1 MLECDVV
8 MKGGIASGVVYPGAV
23 HELSK
28 TYRFRN
34 IGGTSAGAIAATLT
48 AAAEYCR
55 QIKAGPSG
63 GAGFEALNA
72 LPNWLGVNQNLEKLF
87 QPSDATHP
95 LFTFA
100 MAALL
105 SRKKTLPGRI
115 LSAVLS
121 SRYRIAGIAAILFT
135 LVFLWRVSA
144 VDGAVGDK
152 ILFAI
157 VGVVLGLLVYIIA
170 PLIWAGWDLFHAV
183 AKNGYGMCSGM
194 ARPNCTDPAL
204 TPWLADKIDAIAGKP
219 PEAPLTFGDLWYT
232 GGSRPASAEAVP
244 PERSINI
251 EMFTTNV
258 TYGRPFTLPFEAAE
272 ASFYFNPDEFSKL
285 FPERIVQWML
295 DHPRPGTAP
304 PALQA
309 QDAAL
314 ERKLIAL
321 PCAADIPIV
330 VAARMSLSFPVLLS
344 AVPLYDDAGQRCW
357 FSDGGL
363 SSNFPIQFFDAPIP
377 GRPTFGINL
386 RGFDA
391 TNTEQPNE
399 QDNVWMPAYNSDC
412 ISNSRNSFDDNGPN
426 LPGFLGSIIDSMQ
439 NWNDTMQSQVPGFR
453 DRIVDVFLSAQEGG
467 LNIDMTQDVV
477 TKLSRRGQ
485 CAGALLTERFTSP
498 SPPAP
503 PQTINWENHRWVRFR
518 TAAAML
524 ERFVVDF
531 TTRYAAEPANGD
543 TAYAD
548 MVGRDPAKAPFSYE
562 FSSPQQHDF
571 AVAQSGALTSL
582 GKNWDSA
589 GTCDFVNGAPAP
601 APELQV
607 RPRI

>member
-23 HELSK
+23 YELSK

-48 AAAEYCR
+48 AAAEYRR
-55 QIKAGPSG
+55 QTTAGPSAG
-63 GAGFEALNA
+63 VGFEELRT
-72 LPNWLGVNQNLEKLF
+72 LPNWLGENQNLQRLF
-87 QPSDATHP
+87 QPSNATHP

-105 SRKKTLPGRI
+105 SQKKTLPGRM

-121 SRYRIAGIAAILFT
+121 SRYGMVAIAAILLT
-135 LVFLWRVSA
+135 LALLWRILA
-144 VDGAVGDK
+144 VNGDVADK
-152 ILFAI
+152 VLFTI
-157 VGVVLGLLVYIIA
+157 VGVVLGLLVFVIG
-170 PLIWAGWDLFHAV
+170 PLTWAAWDFFHAV
-183 AKNGYGMCSGM
+183 ARNGYGMCSGM
-194 ARPNCTDPAL
+194 ARPNCADPAL
-204 TPWLADKIDAIAGKP
+204 TQWLADKIDAVAGKP
-219 PEAPLTFGDLWYT
+219 SEMPLTFGDLWYA
-232 GGSRPASAEAVP
+232 GSPQPVREEADP

-258 TYGRPFTLPFEAAE
+258 TYGRPFTLPFETAQ
-272 ASFYFNPDEFSKL
+272 ASFYFDRTEFSKL
-285 FPERIVQWML
+285 FPERIVQWMI
-295 DHPRPGTAP
+295 DHPRLDGGPAP
-304 PALQA
+304 EAQGAAQA
-309 QDAAL
+309 PNL
-314 ERKLIAL
+314 VSL
-321 PCAADIPIV
+321 PSAADIPIV

-344 AVPLYDDAGQRCW
+344 AVPLYDGTGQRCW

-386 RGFDA
+386 RAFDA

-399 QDNVWMPAYNSDC
+399 QNNVWMPTYNSDL

-426 LPGFLGSIIDSMQ
+426 LTGFLASLIDSMQ
-439 NWNDTMQSQVPGFR
+439 NWNDNLQSQIPGFR
-453 DRIVDVFLSAQEGG
+453 DRIVHVFLSPREGG
-467 LNIDMTQDVV
+467 LNIDMTQDIA
-477 TKLSRRGQ
+477 TKLSERGQ
-485 CAGALLTERFTSP
+485 CAGALLTQRFTCPSP
-498 SPPAP
+498 SGP
-503 PQTINWENHRWVRFR
+503 PQTTNWENHRWVRFR

-531 TTRYAAEPANGD
+531 TKRYSAEPANGD
-543 TAYAD
+543 TAYCD
-548 MVGRDPAKAPFSYE
+548 IVGRDPTTAPFSYE
-562 FSSPQQHDF
+562 FGSPQQHDF
-571 AVAQSGALTSL
+571 AVAQSATLASIGTA
-582 GKNWDSA
+582 WDAA
-589 GTCDFVNGAPAP
+589 GTCDFVNGAPDP

>member
-23 HELSK
+23 YELSK

-55 QIKAGPSG
+55 QTKAGPAA
-63 GAGFEALNA
+63 GAGFEELNV
-72 LPNWLGVNQNLEKLF
+72 LPNWLGENQNLERLF
-87 QPSDATHP
+87 QPGDATHP

-105 SRKKTLPGRI
+105 SRRKTVPGRM

-121 SRYRIAGIAAILFT
+121 SRYRIVGIAAILLT
-135 LVFLWRVSA
+135 LVFLWRTFA
-144 VDGAVGDK
+144 VNGDVADK

-157 VGVVLGLLVYIIA
+157 VGAILGVLAYVIG
-170 PLIWAGWDLFHAV
+170 PLIWAAWDLFHAV
-183 AKNGYGMCSGM
+183 ARNGYGMCSGM
-194 ARPNCTDPAL
+194 ARANCTDPAL
-204 TPWLADKIDAIAGKP
+204 TPWLADKIDAIAGKTP
-219 PEAPLTFGDLWYT
+219 DAPLTFGDLWYA
-232 GGSRPASAEAVP
+232 GSPQGVPKDAVL

-258 TYGRPFTLPFEAAE
+258 TYGRPFTLPFETAQ
-272 ASFYFNPDEFSKL
+272 ASFYFDAEEFNKL
-285 FPERIVQWML
+285 FPERIVQWMVN
-295 DHPRPGTAP
+295 HPRPDSP
-304 PALQA
+304 PAVQP
-309 QDAAL
+309 QDATRA
-314 ERKLIAL
+314 RTLIAL
-321 PCAADIPIV
+321 PSAADIPIV

-344 AVPLYDDAGQRCW
+344 AVPLYDDSGQRCW

-386 RGFDA
+386 RAFDA
-391 TNTEQPNE
+391 TNTEQRNE
-399 QDNVWMPAYNSDC
+399 QNNVWMPNFNSDS
-412 ISNSRNSFDDNGPN
+412 ISNSRNGFDDKGHN
-426 LPGFLGSIIDSMQ
+426 LPGFLASIIDSMQ
-439 NWNDTMQSQVPGFR
+439 NWNDTMQSQCPGFR
-453 DRIVDVFLSAQEGG
+453 DRIVDVFLSPQEGG

-477 TKLSRRGQ
+477 TKLSERGQ
-485 CAGALLTERFTSP
+485 CAGALLTQRFTSP

-503 PQTINWENHRWVRFR
+503 PQTINWENHRWLRFR

-531 TTRYAAEPANGD
+531 TKRYVAEPANGD
-543 TAYAD
+543 TAYSD
-548 MVGRDPAKAPFSYE
+548 MVRRDPAEAPFSYE
-562 FSSPQQHDF
+562 FSSSQQHDF
-571 AVAQSGALTSL
+571 AVAQSRALASL
-582 GKNWDSA
+582 GTAWDAA
-589 GTCDFVNGAPAP
+589 GSCDFVNGAPGP